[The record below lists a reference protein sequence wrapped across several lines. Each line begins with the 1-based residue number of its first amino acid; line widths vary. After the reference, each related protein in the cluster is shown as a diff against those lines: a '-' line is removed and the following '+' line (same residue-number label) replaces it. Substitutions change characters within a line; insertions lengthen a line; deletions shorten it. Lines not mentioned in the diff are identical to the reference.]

1 MEVLGPSHGL
11 DYGLSWG
18 PFVGYEMAD
27 LHLEHSPSPTTG
39 VVYAGN
45 PFFSWFFFFF
55 FFFNFFLKGYVGND
69 FQFIMPKSSI
79 KNSKEEEGP

>member
-45 PFFSWFFFFF
+45 PFFSW
-55 FFFNFFLKGYVGND
+55 YVGND